1 MNRTS
6 LTLIAGFALVA
17 ALAGGCQSASDGIG
31 RFTGEEGA
39 TTGYERVTWDAD
51 VGEIN
56 PPSPD
61 RRTVYVQFNDAT
73 GRDIQMRNE
82 LRDELKAL
90 GYQIVTNPDSAAY
103 KLQVRIT
110 SFDRR
115 EAGDRRDGTG
125 QVLQRTGTNTASR
138 AGSAISCGGFIG
150 DVIQGGASIL
160 GEKIGNDTTAREWCL
175 VANFTLAEFVPEGV
189 QTDNY
194 SANQNRTG
202 ASNGTGNA
210 SGYTVG
216 TRNTVDGQSQTMT
229 TLKNHIEYRR
239 TLTASTTK
247 WNMSEQEAYDKLLP
261 RLLKAAANALPSAI

>member
-6 LTLIAGFALVA
+6 LTLVAGFALVA
-17 ALAGGCQSASDGIG
+17 ALAGGCQSASNGLG
-31 RFTGEEGA
+31 RLTGEEGA
-39 TTGYERVTWDAD
+39 TNGYERVTWDAD

-73 GRDIQMRNE
+73 GRDTEMRNE
-82 LRDELKAL
+82 LRDELKAR
-90 GYQIVTNPDSAAY
+90 GYEIVMNPDTAAY

-125 QVLQRTGTNTASR
+125 QVLQRTGTNAASQ
-138 AGSAISCGGFIG
+138 AGSEIASGGIV
-150 DVIQGGASIL
+150 DTVIDGVVGIF
-160 GEKIGNDTTAREWCL
+160 GETIRNDTTAREWCL

-189 QTDNY
+189 QTNNY
-194 SANQNRTG
+194 ASNQNRTG
-202 ASNGTGNA
+202 ASNGAGNA

-216 TRNTVDGQSQTMT
+216 TRSTVDGQSQTMT

>member
-1 MNRTS
+1 MKRNS
-6 LTLIAGFALVA
+6 LTLVAAFALVA
-17 ALAGGCQSASDGIG
+17 ALAGGCQSIG
-31 RFTGEEGA
+31 DLAGEEGA
-39 TTGYERVTWDAD
+39 TNGYERVTWDAD

-90 GYQIVTNPDSAAY
+90 GYQVVMNPDTAAY

-125 QVLQRTGTNTASR
+125 RILERTGSDTASR
-138 AGSAISCGGFIG
+138 AGEQVADGG
-150 DVIQGGASIL
+150 IL
-160 GEKIGNDTTAREWCL
+160 GTVVGGVGDLVGRRIGNDTIAKEWVL

-189 QTDNY
+189 ETQNHSSTLNRAGATNGAY
-194 SANQNRTG
+194 S
-202 ASNGTGNA
+202 A
-210 SGYTVG
+210 SGYTG
-216 TRNTVDGQSQTMT
+216 GDRMTRDGQSQSSTQ
-229 TLKNHIEYRR
+229 LKNHREYRR

-247 WNMSEQEAYDKLLP
+247 WNMSQQEAYDKLLP